1 MKNDLKN
8 KFFESCKKYEDEIE
22 VNEFGHDRYVSIV
35 TINLKHTDKA
45 YAILELL
52 MILNKKESDTIIFG
66 DNYADINMLKL
77 NGITVAMANGIAEA
91 KEAAKYVSE
100 YDNNHNGVTLFLHK
114 IEKGAV
120 KK

>member
-52 MILNKKESDTIIFG
+52 MILNKKNLIQSYLETI
-66 DNYADINMLKL
+66 MLIL
-77 NGITVAMANGIAEA
+77 ICL
-91 KEAAKYVSE
+91 S
-100 YDNNHNGVTLFLHK
+100 
-114 IEKGAV
+114 
-120 KK
+120 

>member
-1 MKNDLKN
+1 MYFLYKIKTESEIIEGPFDEVNLDHPNSVYFILKNDLKN

-52 MILNKKESDTIIFG
+52 MILNILSLMQKKMGQI
-66 DNYADINMLKL
+66 
-77 NGITVAMANGIAEA
+77 
-91 KEAAKYVSE
+91 
-100 YDNNHNGVTLFLHK
+100 TLFFPNLLFNMIK
-114 IEKGAV
+114 PLMLSI
-120 KK
+120 

>member
-1 MKNDLKN
+1 MICPLSTISSYRSAVLLKFKAIPTGKAKKNARKARAASHSFLFHSSFSNLKN

-66 DNYADINMLKL
+66 DNYADINML
-77 NGITVAMANGIAEA
+77 
-91 KEAAKYVSE
+91 
-100 YDNNHNGVTLFLHK
+100 
-114 IEKGAV
+114 
-120 KK
+120 

>member
-1 MKNDLKN
+1 M
-8 KFFESCKKYEDEIE
+8 
-22 VNEFGHDRYVSIV
+22 NEFGHDRYVSIV

-77 NGITVAMANGIAEA
+77 NGITVAMAMVLLRLKKLLNMLVNMIIIIMVLLYFFI
-91 KEAAKYVSE
+91 KLKKDFKV
-100 YDNNHNGVTLFLHK
+100 LF
-114 IEKGAV
+114 
-120 KK
+120 